1 MFTLNVHVDILIYSY
16 IFILS
21 ADVFINVHCSSE
33 EKTKFSRLVHLSD
46 CKSCYCSGGVLS
58 SVVIRDNNDSVCN
71 NCLAK
76 CESLHC
82 VTLGASSSLKRN
94 GTSCLKK
101 TDVWEMSNWQ
111 FSLHFS
117 TPHLS
122 RVCVLSNLD
131 GDECRV
137 STTCNLPLVSTVHG
151 SETTTS
157 LRIRH

>member
-1 MFTLNVHVDILIYSY
+1 MGDVLHTPLIFTLNVHVDILIYSY

-21 ADVFINVHCSSE
+21 ADVFITVHCSSE

-58 SVVIRDNNDSVCN
+58 SVVIPDNNNSVCKLRN

-101 TDVWEMSNWQ
+101 TDVWEMSTYYYSPGNFRFTSQ
-111 FSLHFS
+111 F
-117 TPHLS
+117 
-122 RVCVLSNLD
+122 
-131 GDECRV
+131 
-137 STTCNLPLVSTVHG
+137 LVS
-151 SETTTS
+151 
-157 LRIRH
+157 R